1 ARRAGGQRQRFSL
14 GVGLPARAR
23 PARFQPRYPEPDP
36 AQGCQRR
43 AQAQNFLGQSA
54 ALLPAPESP
63 GGEKRN
69 PNTRRGRLAEPAV
82 SRSHPSFARHP
93 LRLREGIGFFTQD
106 RMLSRFACVRR
117 LNRAALRVCLRL
129 RAALLRH
136 RAWIRRREEN
146 QRRIKSKTT
155 TVIRDAR
162 WRKKAKSYPP
172 RPLMGQ
178 IQPARFEKDSGAPR
192 RFPALHGSTS
202 TGSRARAAGLK
213 VHSSVPE
220 LAITALTLND
230 TRGNEWRRERDLNP
244 RYPFGVHTLSR
255 RAP

>member
-129 RAALLRH
+129 RAA
-136 RAWIRRREEN
+136 
-146 QRRIKSKTT
+146 
-155 TVIRDAR
+155 R